1 MKNQIRND
9 YANWLISLAYKWCCN
24 YGSFKKLMEYL
35 YFHDFTSLYAN
46 DGNRIQDGIEM
57 RFRFIEACD
66 NPDYTYHDVYKYL
79 THNCNILE
87 VMIAL
92 ARRCEDHIMGDPD
105 AGDQSGVWFWGM
117 IRNMHLDHM
126 TDENYSEMEVEQR
139 VNDMLSHNYK
149 KNGDGG
155 LFSVR
160 NPNIDMRQAEIW
172 YQMNWHLGEIYDQ
185 F

>member
-9 YANWLISLAYKWCCN
+9 YANWLIGLAYTWCFQH
-24 YGSFKKLMEYL
+24 GSYKKLMEYL
-35 YFHDFTSLYAN
+35 YFHDFVSAYAN
-46 DGNRIQDGIEM
+46 DDNRIQDGIEM
-57 RFRFIEACD
+57 RFRFTESFTQT
-66 NPDYTYHDVYKYL
+66 NYTYHDVYKYL

-92 ARRCEDHIMGDPD
+92 AQRCEDHIMGDPD

-117 IRNMHLDHM
+117 ITNMHLEGM
-126 TDENYSEMEVEQR
+126 TDDNFDISLVERR
-139 VNDMLSHNYK
+139 VTGMLNHNYK

-160 NPNIDMRQAEIW
+160 NPNIDMRTAEIW

-185 F
+185 Y